1 MKTEYIYSLIVIVL
15 ISVSCG
21 QRQDNDNNQ
30 RPFPQVSVP
39 SMMTD
44 SREAAEFLSEHF
56 WDEFI
61 DTSGLYPC
69 DSVLVNGV
77 TRADLE
83 QAYVNWLSVL
93 DMVPYEEATA
103 SVQRLFDR
111 ISAVERKDTA
121 SSVFEAISEIT
132 GKYLYDPNSPFRN
145 EDFYLP
151 FVKSLSQSPFVPEE
165 MKPGY
170 EYDARMC
177 SLNQVGTK
185 AADFVFCDKDGRRH
199 SLKDI
204 KADYIILFFSNPG
217 CTACKTIIEQ
227 LDSSPAVTGMIRDG
241 RLAVLNIYIDSDLTE
256 WLKYMPVY
264 PESWYNGYDP
274 DYVIRTDVLYNVR
287 AIPSLYLLDGGK
299 TVLMK
304 DVPQEKLLWWL
315 ENMI

>member
-44 SREAAEFLSEHF
+44 SREAAGFLSEHF
-56 WDEFI
+56 WDEFT

-121 SSVFEAISEIT
+121 SSVRSEFPVQER
-132 GKYLYDPNSPFRN
+132 GFLSAFRKKPFAESLRAGRN
-145 EDFYLP
+145 EAGL
-151 FVKSLSQSPFVPEE
+151 
-165 MKPGY
+165 
-170 EYDARMC
+170 
-177 SLNQVGTK
+177 
-185 AADFVFCDKDGRRH
+185 
-199 SLKDI
+199 
-204 KADYIILFFSNPG
+204 
-217 CTACKTIIEQ
+217 
-227 LDSSPAVTGMIRDG
+227 
-241 RLAVLNIYIDSDLTE
+241 
-256 WLKYMPVY
+256 
-264 PESWYNGYDP
+264 
-274 DYVIRTDVLYNVR
+274 
-287 AIPSLYLLDGGK
+287 
-299 TVLMK
+299 
-304 DVPQEKLLWWL
+304 
-315 ENMI
+315 

>member
-21 QRQDNDNNQ
+21 QRQDNPNNQ

-56 WDEFI
+56 WDEFT

-170 EYDARMC
+170 EYDAPMHC
-177 SLNQVGTK
+177 YWIPASEFEQVM
-185 AADFVFCDKDGRRH
+185 
-199 SLKDI
+199 LP
-204 KADYIILFFSNPG
+204 FFAIDRDTLRELAQYDPATDTYPWRPMEG
-217 CTACKTIIEQ
+217 DDHTFLHFYTIAPEVTACRDNGDGTLTLTVELYSTDLKTDCLFAHELTVRPLGDAGFQ
-227 LDSSPAVTGMIRDG
+227 FVGNRMTFQTEEYGLPYCEP
-241 RLAVLNIYIDSDLTE
+241 RLTWGE
-256 WLKYMPVY
+256 M
-264 PESWYNGYDP
+264 
-274 DYVIRTDVLYNVR
+274 R
-287 AIPSLYLLDGGK
+287 
-299 TVLMK
+299 
-304 DVPQEKLLWWL
+304 
-315 ENMI
+315 